1 MNRWR
6 AEDASAR
13 DLERLAELESRCFAE
28 PWGRESFAA
37 AGGETAEEH
46 LVVRAEESGEP
57 IGYLRYRLVA
67 DEAEILR
74 LAVHPDWRRRG
85 VAARLLEEG
94 LRRICA
100 GGARRVFLETE
111 ASNAAARSLYRSFG
125 FQEIARRPGY
135 YRAGGE
141 DAVVLTFHA

>member
-6 AEDASAR
+6 AESAAAS
-13 DLERLAELESRCFAE
+13 DLERLAELESCCFAE

-37 AGGETAEEH
+37 MGEGTAEGS
-46 LVVRAEESGEP
+46 LVVRAADGGEP
-57 IGYLRYRLVA
+57 VGYLCYRLAA

-85 VAARLLEEG
+85 IAARLLEEG
-94 LRRICA
+94 LRRIRA

-111 ASNAAARSLYRSFG
+111 ASNAAARSFYRSFG
-125 FQEIARRPGY
+125 FQEIARRCGY